1 DAHASQEDTISILT
15 PLQKHYQTL
24 VLSRP
29 QLITHEQFWTRY
41 YYRCNPPLIAERRHH
56 RKRLA
61 RLEQQRRRQD
71 GERMIREVS
80 HAALQ
85 IGKSAASLFQ
95 TGWAGAVGLA
105 SNVEK
110 VVEESLKYHPGGGR
124 PPFVMIAGE
133 EDDDEYFEGEEEE
146 EEEEGGNLSWGSD
159 SESDNAANNSNEEE
173 DSIHEEVEFLGGQTT
188 ASSAPPTP
196 LKLESLDVVKLRRTL
211 MHAERER
218 NTMMEMVEE
227 RNEEIA
233 RLNCL
238 LENRT
243 KSISYSESNEEVEEI
258 SELHKEAK
266 RLANILALRN
276 AHATIN
282 ELKLKI
288 DALKSTGDD
297 SPESLDS
304 SIQEELDKQAVLQ
317 KKLDEYNER
326 MQDIQKQKK
335 VADERLAQLMLQSH
349 KNAKNNV

>member
-1 DAHASQEDTISILT
+1 
-15 PLQKHYQTL
+15 
-24 VLSRP
+24 
-29 QLITHEQFWTRY
+29 
-41 YYRCNPPLIAERRHH
+41 
-56 RKRLA
+56 
-61 RLEQQRRRQD
+61 
-71 GERMIREVS
+71 MIREVS

-95 TGWAGAVGLA
+95 TGWAGAMGLA

-146 EEEEGGNLSWGSD
+146 EGGNFSWRSD

-173 DSIHEEVEFLGGQTT
+173 DSLHDEVEFVGGQTSAT
-188 ASSAPPTP
+188 SAPPTP

-211 MHAERER
+211 LHAERER

-243 KSISYSESNEEVEEI
+243 KNMTDSESNEGVEEMN
-258 SELHKEAK
+258 ELHKEAK

-276 AHATIN
+276 AYATMN

-288 DALKSTGDD
+288 DALKSTGGD
-297 SPESLDS
+297 SPESLDF
-304 SIQEELDKQAVLQ
+304 SIQEELNKQAVLQ

-335 VADERLAQLMLQSH
+335 VADDRIAQLMLQSH